1 MLEQA
6 TLDVLARAAE
16 IGLPEAAHVP
26 ASVYDPFLRPFIK
39 KKVKRA
45 IAGASEA
52 TKSPR
57 GDHVL
62 KLAFLRAHPTPPAGL
77 DPDDQRA
84 VDEAFDRL
92 AKPYLPEKPPPKHAT
107 P

>member
-16 IGLPEAAHVP
+16 IGLPEAAGVP
-26 ASVYDPFLRPFIK
+26 ASVYAPFLRPFIRK
-39 KKVKRA
+39 RVRRA
-45 IAGASEA
+45 IADASAA
-52 TKSPR
+52 TSTSAR

-62 KLAFLRAHPTPPAGL
+62 KLAFLRAHPAPPPGL
-77 DPDDQRA
+77 DANDARA
-84 VDEAFDRL
+84 VDEAFEKL
-92 AKPYLPEKPPPKHAT
+92 ARPYLPEKAPK